1 MRVADVSEVVV
12 PRSCIDDTYA
22 HLRCAGLGGNE
33 GLALWVGRQEGGRF
47 SVTQAFIPKQRHIR
61 TQDGVC
67 VMLEADELHRMNVW
81 LFKERLTLMAQ
92 VHSHPGR
99 AYHSGTDDAYAV
111 ATTVGC
117 LSIVVPDFA
126 SAPFDISRLATYRL
140 DARARWI
147 GVPPAEARRLIRV
160 EG

>member
-12 PRSCIDDTYA
+12 PRTCLDDTYA
-22 HLRCAGLGGNE
+22 HLRRAGLEGHE
-33 GLALWVGRQEGGRF
+33 GLALWVGRQDEVRF
-47 SVTQAFIPKQRHIR
+47 NVSQAVIPKQRHIR
-61 TQDGVC
+61 TSDGVC
-67 VMLEADELHRMNVW
+67 VMLGADELHRINVW
-81 LFKERLTLMAQ
+81 LFKEKFTIMAQ

-99 AYHSGTDDAYAV
+99 AYHSGTDDDYAV

-126 SAPFDISRLATYRL
+126 RAPFDISRLAIYRL

-147 GVPPAEARRLIRV
+147 GVSTAQARCLIRV
-160 EG
+160 EE